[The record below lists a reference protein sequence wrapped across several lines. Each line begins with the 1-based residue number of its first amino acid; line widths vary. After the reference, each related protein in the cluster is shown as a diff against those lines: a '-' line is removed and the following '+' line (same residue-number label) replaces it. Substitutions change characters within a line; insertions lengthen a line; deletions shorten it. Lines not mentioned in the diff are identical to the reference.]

1 MHKIIGNRANVKPAF
16 TFNNTTPA
24 QLRDHPVGG
33 DNDATSESA
42 SADTNTTDMEGVQRG
57 KKRRRS
63 NRPDV
68 AETMTTMLDVFQD
81 KWADDKAIDLTIR
94 EEEKGEKQRLFEV
107 MEQNQDSL
115 RSVVDV
121 LRIIAEK
128 M

>member
-1 MHKIIGNRANVKPAF
+1 
-16 TFNNTTPA
+16 
-24 QLRDHPVGG
+24 
-33 DNDATSESA
+33 
-42 SADTNTTDMEGVQRG
+42 MEGVQRG